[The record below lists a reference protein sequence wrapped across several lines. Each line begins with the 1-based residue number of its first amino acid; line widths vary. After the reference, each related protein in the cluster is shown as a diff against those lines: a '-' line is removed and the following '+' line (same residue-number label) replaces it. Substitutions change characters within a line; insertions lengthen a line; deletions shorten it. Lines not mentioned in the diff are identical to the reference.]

1 MAIYAHSTARPDG
14 RTFSPNF
21 RPQIPARSPFVPRLP
36 ADTLSRLIGDLAP
49 DEVKALHF
57 IAEHGDIV
65 TVDAEQWL
73 LKPAPAALLDTLATV
88 GAVTEDLGPN
98 LDDEPSPDHEE
109 DTEDTG
115 IEDEPH
121 DGPEL

>member
-1 MAIYAHSTARPDG
+1 
-14 RTFSPNF
+14 
-21 RPQIPARSPFVPRLP
+21 
-36 ADTLSRLIGDLAP
+36 LIGDLAP

-73 LKPAPAALLDTLATV
+73 LTPAPAALLDTLATV